1 MKKLLTLCILLCTAF
16 FFACA
21 QDLTPE
27 EQRTVFIEQCKA
39 YLGTPYKYGGIS
51 KTGMDCSGLIFTS
64 AKQSLGIK
72 LPRRAEDLYN
82 ATERLEK
89 DQLQPGDFLFF
100 KAANTVN
107 HAAVYLGDDE
117 FIHAASDGPKTGVI
131 ISKMSDSYWNTT
143 FVGCGKFLPAA
154 THPERIG
161 KSFPKKEEAE
171 AVQVET
177 PVKAEPEELPVAVAV
192 VEEKK
197 PVEPEPVD
205 EGFVQVEAVPAG
217 TENQGEVFTAIPV
230 PGTISAGPSAE
241 EIAAQKQKEQLA
253 AQEAALAQ
261 AQAQAEEQARALAEA
276 QAQLKAAQDAQA
288 QAEAQAAAYAKA
300 QAEAQAQAYAK
311 AQAEAQAQALA
322 QAQAQMQANQ
332 AAQINAQNQQS
343 MAMQE
348 ATQAAREAAAAAREA
363 TLAAKEATAAAQ
375 EAKAA
380 ANEAT
385 QASKEALK
393 VADTSY
399 RSILSF
405 PDVTIS
411 TDGFIY

>member
-177 PVKAEPEELPVAVAV
+177 PVKAEVEELPVAVI
-192 VEEKK
+192 EEKK
-197 PVEPEPVD
+197 PVETEPVD

>member
-1 MKKLLTLCILLCTAF
+1 MKKLLALCILVCTMF
-16 FFACA
+16 SFVCA
-21 QDLTPE
+21 QELTPE
-27 EQRTVFIEQCKA
+27 EQRTLFLEQCKQ

-51 KTGMDCSGLIFTS
+51 KTGMDCSGFIFTS

-89 DQLQPGDFLFF
+89 EQLQPGDFLFF

-107 HAAVYLGDDE
+107 HAAVYLGNDE

-131 ISKMSDSYWNTT
+131 ISKLSDSYWNTT
-143 FVGCGKFLPAA
+143 FVGCGKFLPVA
-154 THPERIG
+154 THPEKIG
-161 KSFPKKEEAE
+161 KVFPQKEEAE
-171 AVQVET
+171 VVQVET
-177 PVKAEPEELPVAVAV
+177 PVKAEVEDLPVAVAV

-197 PVEPEPVD
+197 PAEPEPVD

-230 PGTISAGPSAE
+230 PGTISAGTPTAE
-241 EIAAQKQKEQLA
+241 EIAAEKQREQLA

-276 QAQLKAAQDAQA
+276 QAQLRAAQNAQ
-288 QAEAQAAAYAKA
+288 A

-311 AQAEAQAQALA
+311 AQAEAQAQAQA
-322 QAQAQMQANQ
+322 AYTQAQLQASQQAQVQAQSQQ
-332 AAQINAQNQQS
+332 ALAL
-343 MAMQE
+343 QE
-348 ATQAAREAAAAAREA
+348 TTQAAKEAAAAAREA
-363 TLAAKEATAAAQ
+363 TAAAREATAAAQ

>member
-1 MKKLLTLCILLCTAF
+1 MKKLLALCILLCTAF
-16 FFACA
+16 SFVCA

-177 PVKAEPEELPVAVAV
+177 PVKAEPEVLPVAVAV
-192 VEEKK
+192 VPE
-197 PVEPEPVD
+197 EPEKAEEP
-205 EGFVQVEAVPAG
+205 ETGFVQVEAVPAG

>member
-1 MKKLLTLCILLCTAF
+1 MKKLLTLCILLCTTF

-21 QDLTPE
+21 QDLSPE
-27 EQRTVFIEQCKA
+27 EQRTIFIEQCKE

-51 KTGMDCSGLIFTS
+51 KTGMDCSGFIFTS

-89 DQLQPGDFLFF
+89 EQLQPGDFLFF

-107 HAAVYLGDDE
+107 HAAVYLGNDE
-117 FIHAASDGPKTGVI
+117 FIHSASDGPKTGVI
-131 ISKMSDSYWNTT
+131 ISKLSDSYWNTT

-171 AVQVET
+171 VVQVET
-177 PVKAEPEELPVAVAV
+177 PVKAEPEVLPVTVAV
-192 VEEKK
+192 TPEE
-197 PVEPEPVD
+197 PD
-205 EGFVQVEAVPAG
+205 TDFVPVEAVPAG

-230 PGTISAGPSAE
+230 PGTISAGSTPSAE
-241 EIAAQKQKEQLA
+241 EIAAQKQREQIA

-288 QAEAQAAAYAKA
+288 QAEAQAQAYARAQAEAQAAAYAKA
-300 QAEAQAQAYAK
+300 QAEAQAQAYA
-311 AQAEAQAQALA
+311 
-322 QAQAQMQANQ
+322 QAQAQMQAAQ
-332 AAQINAQNQQS
+332 AAQINTQTQQS
-343 MAMQE
+343 VAIQE
-348 ATQAAREAAAAAREA
+348 TAQAAKEAAAAAREA
-363 TLAAKEATAAAQ
+363 TMAAREATAAAQ

-385 QASKEALK
+385 QASREALK

>member
-1 MKKLLTLCILLCTAF
+1 MKKLLALCILLCTAF
-16 FFACA
+16 SFVCA

-161 KSFPKKEEAE
+161 KSFPKKEEAK

-177 PVKAEPEELPVAVAV
+177 PVKAEVEELPVAVAV

>member
-1 MKKLLTLCILLCTAF
+1 MKKLLALCVLVCTMF
-16 FFACA
+16 SFVCA

-27 EQRTVFIEQCKA
+27 EQRTLFLEQCKQ

-51 KTGMDCSGLIFTS
+51 KTGMDCSGFIYTS

-89 DQLQPGDFLFF
+89 EQLQPGDFLFF

-107 HAAVYLGDDE
+107 HAAVYIGDDE
-117 FIHAASDGPKTGVI
+117 FIHSASDGPKTGVI
-131 ISKMSDSYWNTT
+131 ISKLSDSYWNTT
-143 FVGCGKFLPAA
+143 FVGCGKFLPVA

-161 KSFPKKEEAE
+161 KAFPKKEEAE
-171 AVQVET
+171 VVQVET
-177 PVKAEPEELPVAVAV
+177 PVKAEAEELPAAVAV

-230 PGTISAGPSAE
+230 PGTISAGNTPTAE
-241 EIAAQKQKEQLA
+241 EIAAEKQREQLA

-276 QAQLKAAQDAQA
+276 QAQLRAAQNAQ
-288 QAEAQAAAYAKA
+288 A

-311 AQAEAQAQALA
+311 AQAEAQAQAQA
-322 QAQAQMQANQ
+322 AYTQAQLQASQQAQVQAQSQQ
-332 AAQINAQNQQS
+332 ALAL
-343 MAMQE
+343 QE
-348 ATQAAREAAAAAREA
+348 TTQAAKEAAAAAREA
-363 TLAAKEATAAAQ
+363 TAAAKEATAAAQ

>member
-1 MKKLLTLCILLCTAF
+1 MKKLLALCILLCTAF
-16 FFACA
+16 SFVCA

-177 PVKAEPEELPVAVAV
+177 PVKAEVEELPVAVAV

-300 QAEAQAQAYAK
+300 QAEAQAQA
-311 AQAEAQAQALA
+311 LA

>member
-1 MKKLLTLCILLCTAF
+1 MKKLLALCILICTMF
-16 FFACA
+16 SFVCA
-21 QDLTPE
+21 QELTPE
-27 EQRTVFIEQCKA
+27 EQRTLFLEQCKQ

-51 KTGMDCSGLIFTS
+51 KTGMDCSGFIFTS

-89 DQLQPGDFLFF
+89 EQLQPGDFLFF

-117 FIHAASDGPKTGVI
+117 FIHSASDGPKTGVI
-131 ISKMSDSYWNTT
+131 ISKLSDSYWNTT
-143 FVGCGKFLPAA
+143 FVGCGKFLPVA
-154 THPERIG
+154 THPEKIG
-161 KSFPKKEEAE
+161 KVFPQKEEAE
-171 AVQVET
+171 VVQVET
-177 PVKAEPEELPVAVAV
+177 PVKAEVEELPVAVAV

-197 PVEPEPVD
+197 PVEPEPID

-230 PGTISAGPSAE
+230 PGTISAGDTPSAE
-241 EIAAQKQKEQLA
+241 EIAAQKQREQLA

-276 QAQLKAAQDAQA
+276 QAQLRAAQNAQ
-288 QAEAQAAAYAKA
+288 A

-311 AQAEAQAQALA
+311 AQAEAQAQAQA
-322 QAQAQMQANQ
+322 AYTQAQLQASQQAQVQVQ
-332 AAQINAQNQQS
+332 SQQTL
-343 MAMQE
+343 ALQE
-348 ATQAAREAAAAAREA
+348 TTQAAKEAAAAAREA
-363 TLAAKEATAAAQ
+363 TAAAREATAAAQ

>member
-1 MKKLLTLCILLCTAF
+1 MKKLLALCILICTMF
-16 FFACA
+16 SFVCA
-21 QDLTPE
+21 QELTPE
-27 EQRTVFIEQCKA
+27 EQRTLFLEQCKQ

-51 KTGMDCSGLIFTS
+51 KTGMDCSGFIFTS

-89 DQLQPGDFLFF
+89 EQLQPGDFLFF

-117 FIHAASDGPKTGVI
+117 FIHSASDGPKTGVI
-131 ISKMSDSYWNTT
+131 ISKLSDSYWNTT

-171 AVQVET
+171 VVQVET
-177 PVKAEPEELPVAVAV
+177 PVKAEVEELPVAVAV

-197 PVEPEPVD
+197 PVEPEPIEPID

-230 PGTISAGPSAE
+230 PGTISAGDTPSAE
-241 EIAAQKQKEQLA
+241 EIAAQKQREQLA

-276 QAQLKAAQDAQA
+276 QAQLRAAQNAQ
-288 QAEAQAAAYAKA
+288 A

-311 AQAEAQAQALA
+311 AQAEAQAQAQA
-322 QAQAQMQANQ
+322 AYTQAQLQASQQAQVQAQ
-332 AAQINAQNQQS
+332 SQQTL
-343 MAMQE
+343 ALQE
-348 ATQAAREAAAAAREA
+348 TTQAAKEAAAAAREA
-363 TLAAKEATAAAQ
+363 TAAAREATAAAQ

>member
-1 MKKLLTLCILLCTAF
+1 MHKKLVFHGGKTMKKLIMLCILICTTI
-16 FFACA
+16 FFACS
-21 QDLTPE
+21 QDLSPE
-27 EQRTVFIEQCKA
+27 EQRTMFIDQCKA

-82 ATERLEK
+82 STERLEK
-89 DQLQPGDFLFF
+89 EQLQPGDFLFF

-107 HAAVYLGDDE
+107 HAAVYLGDGE
-117 FIHAASDGPKTGVI
+117 FIHSASDGPKTGVI
-131 ISKMSDSYWNTT
+131 ISKMTDSYWDTT
-143 FVGCGKFLPAA
+143 FVGCGKFLPVAS
-154 THPERIG
+154 HPERIG

-171 AVQVET
+171 VVQ
-177 PVKAEPEELPVAVAV
+177 AEPPVQAKPEVLPVAVAP
-192 VEEKK
+192 E
-197 PVEPEPVD
+197 EPEEND
-205 EGFVQVEAVPAG
+205 EGFVVIEAVPAG

-230 PGTISAGPSAE
+230 PGTISAGTSPTAE
-241 EIAAQKQKEQLA
+241 EIEAEKQKEQLA
-253 AQEAALAQ
+253 AQEAALAK

-276 QAQLKAAQDAQA
+276 QAQLRAAQNAQA
-288 QAEAQAAAYAKA
+288 QAEAQAAAYAQA
-300 QAEAQAQAYAK
+300 QSQAYARAQLQASQEAQTQIEAQQTLVLQET
-311 AQAEAQAQALA
+311 AQAAK
-322 QAQAQMQANQ
+322 
-332 AAQINAQNQQS
+332 
-343 MAMQE
+343 E
-348 ATQAAREAAAAAREA
+348 ATAAAREA
-363 TLAAKEATAAAQ
+363 TKAAREATAAAQ

-411 TDGFIY
+411 NDGFLY

>member
-1 MKKLLTLCILLCTAF
+1 MKKLLTLCILLCTTF

-21 QDLTPE
+21 QDLSPE
-27 EQRTVFIEQCKA
+27 EQRTVFIEQCKE

-51 KTGMDCSGLIFTS
+51 KTGMDCSGFIFTS

-89 DQLQPGDFLFF
+89 EQLQPGDFLFF

-107 HAAVYLGDDE
+107 HAAVYLGNDE
-117 FIHAASDGPKTGVI
+117 FIHSASDGPKTGVI
-131 ISKMSDSYWNTT
+131 ISKLSDSYWNTT

-171 AVQVET
+171 VVQVET
-177 PVKAEPEELPVAVAV
+177 PVKAEPEVLPVTVAV
-192 VEEKK
+192 TPEE
-197 PVEPEPVD
+197 PD
-205 EGFVQVEAVPAG
+205 TDFVPVEAVPAG

-230 PGTISAGPSAE
+230 PGTISAGSTPSAE
-241 EIAAQKQKEQLA
+241 EIAAQKQREQIA

-261 AQAQAEEQARALAEA
+261 AQEQARALAEA

-288 QAEAQAAAYAKA
+288 QAEAQAQAYAKAQAEAQAAAYAKA
-300 QAEAQAQAYAK
+300 QAEAQAQAYA
-311 AQAEAQAQALA
+311 
-322 QAQAQMQANQ
+322 QAQAQMQAAQ
-332 AAQINAQNQQS
+332 AAQINTQTQQS
-343 MAMQE
+343 VAIQE
-348 ATQAAREAAAAAREA
+348 TAQAAKEAAAAAREA
-363 TLAAKEATAAAQ
+363 TMAAREATAAAQ

-385 QASKEALK
+385 QASREALK

>member
-1 MKKLLTLCILLCTAF
+1 MKKLLALCILICTMF
-16 FFACA
+16 SFVCA
-21 QDLTPE
+21 QELTPE
-27 EQRTVFIEQCKA
+27 EQRTLFLEQCKQ

-51 KTGMDCSGLIFTS
+51 KTGMDCSGFIFTS

-89 DQLQPGDFLFF
+89 EQLQPGDFLFF

-117 FIHAASDGPKTGVI
+117 FIHSASDGPKTGVI
-131 ISKMSDSYWNTT
+131 ISKLSDSYWNTT
-143 FVGCGKFLPAA
+143 FVGCGKFLPVA
-154 THPERIG
+154 THPEKIG
-161 KSFPKKEEAE
+161 KVFPQKEEAE
-171 AVQVET
+171 VVQVVET
-177 PVKAEPEELPVAVAV
+177 PVKAEVEELPVAVAV

-197 PVEPEPVD
+197 PVEPEPIEPID

-230 PGTISAGPSAE
+230 PGTISAGDTPSAE
-241 EIAAQKQKEQLA
+241 EIAAQKQREQLA

-276 QAQLKAAQDAQA
+276 QAQLRAAQNAQ
-288 QAEAQAAAYAKA
+288 A

-311 AQAEAQAQALA
+311 AQAEAQAQAQA
-322 QAQAQMQANQ
+322 AYTQAQLQASQQAQVQAQ
-332 AAQINAQNQQS
+332 SQQTL
-343 MAMQE
+343 ALQE
-348 ATQAAREAAAAAREA
+348 TTQAAKEAAAAAREA
-363 TLAAKEATAAAQ
+363 TAAAREATAAAQ

>member
-1 MKKLLTLCILLCTAF
+1 MKKLLALCVLICTMF
-16 FFACA
+16 SFVCA

-27 EQRTVFIEQCKA
+27 EQRTLFLEQCKQ

-51 KTGMDCSGLIFTS
+51 KTGMDCSGFIYTS

-89 DQLQPGDFLFF
+89 EQLQPGDFLFF

-107 HAAVYLGDDE
+107 HAAVYIGDDE
-117 FIHAASDGPKTGVI
+117 FIHSASDGPKTGVI
-131 ISKMSDSYWNTT
+131 ISKLSDSYWNTT
-143 FVGCGKFLPAA
+143 FVGCGKFLPVA

-161 KSFPKKEEAE
+161 KAFPKKEEAE
-171 AVQVET
+171 VVQVET
-177 PVKAEPEELPVAVAV
+177 PVKAEAEELPAAVAV

-230 PGTISAGPSAE
+230 PGTISAGNTPTAE
-241 EIAAQKQKEQLA
+241 EIAAEKQREQLA

-276 QAQLKAAQDAQA
+276 QAQLRAAQNAQ
-288 QAEAQAAAYAKA
+288 A

-311 AQAEAQAQALA
+311 AQAEAQAQAQA
-322 QAQAQMQANQ
+322 AYTQAQLQASQQAQVQAQSQQ
-332 AAQINAQNQQS
+332 ALAL
-343 MAMQE
+343 QE
-348 ATQAAREAAAAAREA
+348 TTQAAKEAAAAAREA
-363 TLAAKEATAAAQ
+363 TAAAREATAAAQ

>member
-21 QDLTPE
+21 QQDLSPE

-64 AKQSLGIK
+64 AKQALGIK

-100 KAANTVN
+100 KAASTVN
-107 HAAVYLGDDE
+107 HAAVYLGNDE

-131 ISKMSDSYWNTT
+131 ISKLSDSYWNTT

-161 KSFPKKEEAE
+161 KSFPQKEEAE
-171 AVQVET
+171 AIQVET
-177 PVKAEPEELPVAVAV
+177 PVKSEPEILPVTVAV
-192 VEEKK
+192 VPEEPEKIE
-197 PVEPEPVD
+197 EPEPD
-205 EGFVQVEAVPAG
+205 FVKVEAVPAG

-241 EIAAQKQKEQLA
+241 EIAAQKQREQLA

-276 QAQLKAAQDAQA
+276 QAQLKAAQDAKI

-300 QAEAQAQAYAK
+300 QADAQAQAYAK

-332 AAQINAQNQQS
+332 AAQINVQNQQTL
-343 MAMQE
+343 AMQE
-348 ATQAAREAAAAAREA
+348 TAQAAKEAAAAAREA
-363 TLAAKEATAAAQ
+363 TMAAKEATAAAQ
-375 EAKAA
+375 QAKAA

-385 QASKEALK
+385 QASREALK

>member
-1 MKKLLTLCILLCTAF
+1 MKKLLALCILICTMF
-16 FFACA
+16 SFVCA
-21 QDLTPE
+21 QELTPE
-27 EQRTVFIEQCKA
+27 EQRTLFLEQCKQ

-51 KTGMDCSGLIFTS
+51 KTGMDCSGFIFTS

-72 LPRRAEDLYN
+72 LPRRAEDLHN

-89 DQLQPGDFLFF
+89 EQLQPGDFLFF

-117 FIHAASDGPKTGVI
+117 FIHSASDGPKTGVI
-131 ISKMSDSYWNTT
+131 ISKLSDSYWNTT
-143 FVGCGKFLPAA
+143 FVGCGKFLPVA
-154 THPERIG
+154 THPEKIG
-161 KSFPKKEEAE
+161 KVFPQKEEAE
-171 AVQVET
+171 VVQVET
-177 PVKAEPEELPVAVAV
+177 PVKAEVEELPVAVAV

-197 PVEPEPVD
+197 PVEPEPIEPID

-230 PGTISAGPSAE
+230 PGTISAGDTPSAE
-241 EIAAQKQKEQLA
+241 EIAAQKQREQLA

-276 QAQLKAAQDAQA
+276 QAQLRAAQNAQ
-288 QAEAQAAAYAKA
+288 A

-311 AQAEAQAQALA
+311 AQAEAQAQAQA
-322 QAQAQMQANQ
+322 AYTQAQLQASQQAQVQAQ
-332 AAQINAQNQQS
+332 SQQTL
-343 MAMQE
+343 ALQE
-348 ATQAAREAAAAAREA
+348 TTQAAKEAAAAAREA
-363 TLAAKEATAAAQ
+363 TAAAREATAAAQ

>member
-1 MKKLLTLCILLCTAF
+1 MKKLLALCILVCTMF
-16 FFACA
+16 SFVCA
-21 QDLTPE
+21 QELTPE
-27 EQRTVFIEQCKA
+27 EQRTLFLEQCRQ

-51 KTGMDCSGLIFTS
+51 KTGMDCSGFIYTS

-89 DQLQPGDFLFF
+89 EQLQPGDFLFF

-107 HAAVYLGDDE
+107 HAAVYIGDDE
-117 FIHAASDGPKTGVI
+117 FIHSASDGPKTGVI
-131 ISKMSDSYWNTT
+131 ISKLSDSYWNTT
-143 FVGCGKFLPAA
+143 FVGCGKFLPVA

-161 KSFPKKEEAE
+161 KAFPKKEEAE
-171 AVQVET
+171 VVQVET
-177 PVKAEPEELPVAVAV
+177 PVKAEAEELPVAVAV

-230 PGTISAGPSAE
+230 PGTISAGNTPTAE
-241 EIAAQKQKEQLA
+241 EIAAEKQREQLA

-276 QAQLKAAQDAQA
+276 QAQLRAAQNAQ
-288 QAEAQAAAYAKA
+288 A

-311 AQAEAQAQALA
+311 AQAEAQAQAQA
-322 QAQAQMQANQ
+322 AYTQAQLQASQQAQVQAQSQQ
-332 AAQINAQNQQS
+332 ALAL
-343 MAMQE
+343 QE
-348 ATQAAREAAAAAREA
+348 TTQAAKEAAAAAREA
-363 TLAAKEATAAAQ
+363 TAAAREATAAAQ

>member
-1 MKKLLTLCILLCTAF
+1 MKKLLALCILVCTMF
-16 FFACA
+16 SFVCA
-21 QDLTPE
+21 QELTPE
-27 EQRTVFIEQCKA
+27 EQRTLFLEQCKQ

-51 KTGMDCSGLIFTS
+51 KTGMDCSGFIFTS

-89 DQLQPGDFLFF
+89 EQLQPGDFLFF

-107 HAAVYLGDDE
+107 HAAVYLGNDE

-131 ISKMSDSYWNTT
+131 ISKLSDSYWNTT
-143 FVGCGKFLPAA
+143 FVGCGKFLPVA
-154 THPERIG
+154 THPEKIG
-161 KSFPKKEEAE
+161 KVFPQKEEAE
-171 AVQVET
+171 VVQVET
-177 PVKAEPEELPVAVAV
+177 PVKTEVEELPVAVAV

-230 PGTISAGPSAE
+230 PGTISAGTPTAE
-241 EIAAQKQKEQLA
+241 EIAAEKQREQLA

-276 QAQLKAAQDAQA
+276 QAQLRAAQN
-288 QAEAQAAAYAKA
+288 
-300 QAEAQAQAYAK
+300 
-311 AQAEAQAQALA
+311 A
-322 QAQAQMQANQ
+322 QAQAQAQ
-332 AAQINAQNQQS
+332 AAYTQAQLQASQQAQVQAQS
-343 MAMQE
+343 QQALALQE
-348 ATQAAREAAAAAREA
+348 TTQAAKEAAAAAREA
-363 TLAAKEATAAAQ
+363 TAAAREATAAAQ

>member
-1 MKKLLTLCILLCTAF
+1 MKKLLALCVLICTMF
-16 FFACA
+16 SFVCA

-27 EQRTVFIEQCKA
+27 EQRTLFLEQCKQ

-51 KTGMDCSGLIFTS
+51 KTGMDCSGFIYTS

-89 DQLQPGDFLFF
+89 EQLQPGDFLFF

-107 HAAVYLGDDE
+107 HAAVYIGDDE
-117 FIHAASDGPKTGVI
+117 FIHSASDGPKTGVI
-131 ISKMSDSYWNTT
+131 ISKLSDSYWNTT
-143 FVGCGKFLPAA
+143 FVGCGKFLPVA

-161 KSFPKKEEAE
+161 KAFPKKEEAE
-171 AVQVET
+171 VVQVET
-177 PVKAEPEELPVAVAV
+177 PVKAEAEELPAAVAV

-230 PGTISAGPSAE
+230 PGTISAGNTPTAE
-241 EIAAQKQKEQLA
+241 EIAAEKQREQLA

-276 QAQLKAAQDAQA
+276 QAQLRAAQNAQ
-288 QAEAQAAAYAKA
+288 A

-311 AQAEAQAQALA
+311 AQAEAQAQAQA
-322 QAQAQMQANQ
+322 AYTQAQLQASQQAQVQAQSQQ
-332 AAQINAQNQQS
+332 ALAL
-343 MAMQE
+343 QE
-348 ATQAAREAAAAAREA
+348 TTQAAKEAAAAAREA
-363 TLAAKEATAAAQ
+363 TAAAKEATAAAQ

>member
-21 QDLTPE
+21 QDLSPE
-27 EQRTVFIEQCKA
+27 EQRTVFIEQCKE

-89 DQLQPGDFLFF
+89 EQLQPGDFLFF

-107 HAAVYLGDDE
+107 HAAVYLGNDE

-131 ISKMSDSYWNTT
+131 ISKLTDSYWNTT
-143 FVGCGKFLPAA
+143 FVGCGKFLPVA

-171 AVQVET
+171 VVQVET
-177 PVKAEPEELPVAVAV
+177 PVKAEPEVLPVTVAV
-192 VEEKK
+192 TPE
-197 PVEPEPVD
+197 EPEEPD
-205 EGFVQVEAVPAG
+205 TGFVPVEAVPAG
-217 TENQGEVFTAIPV
+217 TENQGEIFTAIPV
-230 PGTISAGPSAE
+230 PGTISAGNTPSAE
-241 EIAAQKQKEQLA
+241 EIAAQKQREQIA

-261 AQAQAEEQARALAEA
+261 AQAQAEEQAKALAEA
-276 QAQLKAAQDAQA
+276 QAQLRAAQNAQ
-288 QAEAQAAAYAKA
+288 A

-311 AQAEAQAQALA
+311 AQAEAQAQAYA
-322 QAQAQMQANQ
+322 QAQAQMQAAQ
-332 AAQINAQNQQS
+332 AAQINTQTQQS
-343 MAMQE
+343 VAIQE
-348 ATQAAREAAAAAREA
+348 TAQAAKEAAAAAREA
-363 TLAAKEATAAAQ
+363 TMAAREATAAAQ

-385 QASKEALK
+385 QASREALK

>member
-1 MKKLLTLCILLCTAF
+1 MKKLLTLCILLCTTF

-21 QDLTPE
+21 QDLSPE
-27 EQRTVFIEQCKA
+27 EQRTIFIEQCKE

-51 KTGMDCSGLIFTS
+51 KTGMDCSGFIFTS

-89 DQLQPGDFLFF
+89 EQLQPGDFLFF

-107 HAAVYLGDDE
+107 HAAVYLGNDE
-117 FIHAASDGPKTGVI
+117 FIHSASDGPKTGVI
-131 ISKMSDSYWNTT
+131 ISKLSDSYWNTT

-171 AVQVET
+171 VVQVET
-177 PVKAEPEELPVAVAV
+177 PVKAEPEVLPVTVAV
-192 VEEKK
+192 TPEE
-197 PVEPEPVD
+197 PD
-205 EGFVQVEAVPAG
+205 TDFVPVEAVPAG

-230 PGTISAGPSAE
+230 PGTISAGSTPSAE
-241 EIAAQKQKEQLA
+241 EIAAQKQREQIA

-261 AQAQAEEQARALAEA
+261 AQEQARALAEA

-288 QAEAQAAAYAKA
+288 QAEAQAQAYAKAQAEAQAAAYAKA
-300 QAEAQAQAYAK
+300 QAEAQAQAYA
-311 AQAEAQAQALA
+311 
-322 QAQAQMQANQ
+322 QAQAQMQAAQ
-332 AAQINAQNQQS
+332 AAQINTQTQQS
-343 MAMQE
+343 VAIQE
-348 ATQAAREAAAAAREA
+348 TAQAAKEAAAAAREA
-363 TLAAKEATAAAQ
+363 TMAAREATAAAQ

-385 QASKEALK
+385 QASREALK

>member
-1 MKKLLTLCILLCTAF
+1 MKKLLALCILICTMF
-16 FFACA
+16 SFVCA
-21 QDLTPE
+21 QELTPE
-27 EQRTVFIEQCKA
+27 EQRTLFLEQCKQ

-51 KTGMDCSGLIFTS
+51 KTGMDCSGFIFTS

-89 DQLQPGDFLFF
+89 EQLQPGDFLFF

-117 FIHAASDGPKTGVI
+117 FIHSASDGPKTGVI
-131 ISKMSDSYWNTT
+131 ISKLSDSYWNTT
-143 FVGCGKFLPAA
+143 FVGCGKFLPVA
-154 THPERIG
+154 THPEKIG
-161 KSFPKKEEAE
+161 KVFPQKEEAE
-171 AVQVET
+171 VVQVET
-177 PVKAEPEELPVAVAV
+177 PVKAEVEELPVAVAV

-197 PVEPEPVD
+197 PVEPEPIEPVD

-230 PGTISAGPSAE
+230 PGTISAGDTPSAE
-241 EIAAQKQKEQLA
+241 EIAAQKQREQLA

-276 QAQLKAAQDAQA
+276 QAQLRAAQNAQ
-288 QAEAQAAAYAKA
+288 A

-311 AQAEAQAQALA
+311 AQAEAQAQAQA
-322 QAQAQMQANQ
+322 AYTQAQLQASQQAQVQAQ
-332 AAQINAQNQQS
+332 SQQTL
-343 MAMQE
+343 ALQE
-348 ATQAAREAAAAAREA
+348 TTQAAKEAAAAAREA
-363 TLAAKEATAAAQ
+363 TAAAREATAAAQ

>member
-1 MKKLLTLCILLCTAF
+1 MKKLLALCILVCTMF
-16 FFACA
+16 SFVCA
-21 QDLTPE
+21 QELTPE
-27 EQRTVFIEQCKA
+27 EQRTLFLEQCKQ

-51 KTGMDCSGLIFTS
+51 KTGMDCSGFIFTS

-89 DQLQPGDFLFF
+89 EQLQPGDFLFF

-107 HAAVYLGDDE
+107 HAAVYLGNDE

-131 ISKMSDSYWNTT
+131 ISKLSDSYWNTT
-143 FVGCGKFLPAA
+143 FVGCGKFLPVA
-154 THPERIG
+154 THPEKIG
-161 KSFPKKEEAE
+161 KVFPQKEEAE
-171 AVQVET
+171 VVQVET
-177 PVKAEPEELPVAVAV
+177 PVKAETEELPVAVAV

-230 PGTISAGPSAE
+230 PGTISAGTPTAE
-241 EIAAQKQKEQLA
+241 EIAAEKQREQLA

-276 QAQLKAAQDAQA
+276 QAQLRAAQNAQ
-288 QAEAQAAAYAKA
+288 A

-311 AQAEAQAQALA
+311 AQAEAQAQAQA
-322 QAQAQMQANQ
+322 AYTQAQLQASQQAQVQAQSQQ
-332 AAQINAQNQQS
+332 ALAL
-343 MAMQE
+343 QE
-348 ATQAAREAAAAAREA
+348 TTQAAKEAAAAAREA
-363 TLAAKEATAAAQ
+363 TAAAREATAAAQ

>member
-1 MKKLLTLCILLCTAF
+1 MKKLLALCILICTMF
-16 FFACA
+16 SFVCA
-21 QDLTPE
+21 QELTPE
-27 EQRTVFIEQCKA
+27 EQRTLFLEQCKQ

-51 KTGMDCSGLIFTS
+51 KTGMDCSGFIFTS

-89 DQLQPGDFLFF
+89 EQLQPGDFLFF

-117 FIHAASDGPKTGVI
+117 FIHSASDGPKTGVI
-131 ISKMSDSYWNTT
+131 ISKLSDSYWNTT
-143 FVGCGKFLPAA
+143 FVGCGKFLPVA
-154 THPERIG
+154 THPEKIG
-161 KSFPKKEEAE
+161 KVFPQKEEAE
-171 AVQVET
+171 VVQVET
-177 PVKAEPEELPVAVAV
+177 PVKAEVEELPVAVAV

-197 PVEPEPVD
+197 PVEPEPIEPID

-230 PGTISAGPSAE
+230 PGTISAGDTPSAE
-241 EIAAQKQKEQLA
+241 EIAAQKQREQLA

-276 QAQLKAAQDAQA
+276 QAQLRAAQNAQ
-288 QAEAQAAAYAKA
+288 A

-311 AQAEAQAQALA
+311 AQAEAQAQAQA
-322 QAQAQMQANQ
+322 AYTQAQLQASQQAQVQAQ
-332 AAQINAQNQQS
+332 SQQTL
-343 MAMQE
+343 ALQE
-348 ATQAAREAAAAAREA
+348 TTQAAKEAAAAAREA
-363 TLAAKEATAAAQ
+363 TAAAREATAAAQ

>member
-1 MKKLLTLCILLCTAF
+1 MKKLLALCILICTMF
-16 FFACA
+16 SFVCA
-21 QDLTPE
+21 QELTPE
-27 EQRTVFIEQCKA
+27 EQRTLFLEQCKQ

-51 KTGMDCSGLIFTS
+51 KTGMDCSGFIFTS

-89 DQLQPGDFLFF
+89 EQLQPGDFLFF

-117 FIHAASDGPKTGVI
+117 FIHSASDGPKTGVI
-131 ISKMSDSYWNTT
+131 ISKLSDSYWNTT
-143 FVGCGKFLPAA
+143 FVGCGKFLPVA
-154 THPERIG
+154 THPEKIG
-161 KSFPKKEEAE
+161 KVFPQKEEAE
-171 AVQVET
+171 VVQVET
-177 PVKAEPEELPVAVAV
+177 PVKAEVEELPVAVAV

-197 PVEPEPVD
+197 PVEPEPIEPID

-230 PGTISAGPSAE
+230 PGTISAGDTPSAE
-241 EIAAQKQKEQLA
+241 EIAAQKQREQLA

-276 QAQLKAAQDAQA
+276 QAQLRAAQNA
-288 QAEAQAAAYAKA
+288 QAE
-300 QAEAQAQAYAK
+300 AEAQAQAYAK
-311 AQAEAQAQALA
+311 AQAEAQAQAQA
-322 QAQAQMQANQ
+322 AYTQAQLQASQQAQVQAQ
-332 AAQINAQNQQS
+332 SQQTL
-343 MAMQE
+343 ALQE
-348 ATQAAREAAAAAREA
+348 TTQAAKEAAAAAREA
-363 TLAAKEATAAAQ
+363 TAAAREATAAAQ

>member
-1 MKKLLTLCILLCTAF
+1 MKKLLALCILVCTMF
-16 FFACA
+16 SFVCA
-21 QDLTPE
+21 QELTPE
-27 EQRTVFIEQCKA
+27 EQRTLFLEQCKQ

-51 KTGMDCSGLIFTS
+51 KTGMDCSGFIFTS

-89 DQLQPGDFLFF
+89 EQLQPGDFLFF

-107 HAAVYLGDDE
+107 HAAVYLGNDE

-131 ISKMSDSYWNTT
+131 ISKLSDSYWNTT
-143 FVGCGKFLPAA
+143 FVGCGKFLPVA
-154 THPERIG
+154 THPEKIG
-161 KSFPKKEEAE
+161 KVFPQKEEAE
-171 AVQVET
+171 VVQVET
-177 PVKAEPEELPVAVAV
+177 PVKAEVEDLPVAVAV

-230 PGTISAGPSAE
+230 PGTISAGTPTAE
-241 EIAAQKQKEQLA
+241 EIAAEKQREQLA

-276 QAQLKAAQDAQA
+276 QAQLRAAQNAQ
-288 QAEAQAAAYAKA
+288 A

-311 AQAEAQAQALA
+311 AQAEAQAQAQA
-322 QAQAQMQANQ
+322 AYTQAQLQASQQAQVQAQSQQ
-332 AAQINAQNQQS
+332 ALAL
-343 MAMQE
+343 QE
-348 ATQAAREAAAAAREA
+348 TTQAAKEAAAAAREA
-363 TLAAKEATAAAQ
+363 TAAAREATAAAQ

>member
-1 MKKLLTLCILLCTAF
+1 MKKLLTLCILLCTTF

-21 QDLTPE
+21 QDLSPE
-27 EQRTVFIEQCKA
+27 EQRTIFIEQCKE

-51 KTGMDCSGLIFTS
+51 KTGMDCSGFIFTS

-89 DQLQPGDFLFF
+89 EQLQPGDFLFF

-107 HAAVYLGDDE
+107 HAAVYLGNDE
-117 FIHAASDGPKTGVI
+117 FIHSASDGPKTGVI
-131 ISKMSDSYWNTT
+131 ISKLSDSYWNTT

-171 AVQVET
+171 VVQVET
-177 PVKAEPEELPVAVAV
+177 PVKAEPEVLPVTVAV
-192 VEEKK
+192 TPEE
-197 PVEPEPVD
+197 PD
-205 EGFVQVEAVPAG
+205 TDFVPVEAVPAG

-230 PGTISAGPSAE
+230 PGTISAGSTPSAE
-241 EIAAQKQKEQLA
+241 EIAAQKQREQIA

-288 QAEAQAAAYAKA
+288 QAEAQAQAYAKAQAEAQAAAYAKA
-300 QAEAQAQAYAK
+300 QAEAQAQAYA
-311 AQAEAQAQALA
+311 
-322 QAQAQMQANQ
+322 QAQAQMQAAQ
-332 AAQINAQNQQS
+332 AAQINTQTQQS
-343 MAMQE
+343 VAIQE
-348 ATQAAREAAAAAREA
+348 TAQAAKEAAAAAREA
-363 TLAAKEATAAAQ
+363 TMAAREATAAAQ

-385 QASKEALK
+385 QASREALK